1 MHDVIVEKLLGLIEG
16 DELRKG
22 HPNAISEE
30 DTEESPTKSGRN
42 LVTDRLRILEV
53 GHRVVFWFANKMADA
68 LVGEKVESFKAD
80 ATVVGAND
88 WVEATARNV
97 VIRGAGI

>member
-16 DELRKG
+16 DELRQG

-42 LVTDRLRILEV
+42 LVTDGLRILEV
-53 GHRVVFWFANKMADA
+53 GHRVDDA
-68 LVGEKVESFKAD
+68 QYRRNDTYAGQGVG
-80 ATVVGAND
+80 NH
-88 WVEATARNV
+88 RN
-97 VIRGAGI
+97 RLD